1 MQNTRTYNAVF
12 RAEKHA
18 WYKTQLNWK
27 TVNMRIFSVLII
39 KEKEIMPKNKQQQQK
54 SLSDINSISVST

>member
-18 WYKTQLNWK
+18 WYKRQLNWK

-39 KEKEIMPKNKQQQQK
+39 KEKEIMPKINNNKNHSQ
-54 SLSDINSISVST
+54 T